1 MKIIFGLGNPG
12 KKYEETRH
20 NVGFTV
26 VDAIASQFGKKFKAG
41 SFNDEICQI
50 ESNGETVYLIKPKTF
65 MNQSG
70 ESIQKTAHFYKEK
83 LSAEKDILMVLDDF
97 ALPLGKIRFRESGS
111 AGGHQGL
118 ASVLEFMNTVAIPR
132 LRIGI
137 GSSGVNDRDWVEFV
151 LEHFTPPELKQI
163 KKIVQ
168 TASEACVRWV
178 DFGTEAAM
186 QKFNGTL
193 KTEES

>member
-20 NVGFTV
+20 NVGFMV
-26 VDAIASQFGKKFKAG
+26 VDAIASRFGEKLKAG
-41 SFNDEICQI
+41 SFNAEACRI
-50 ESNGETVYLIKPKTF
+50 ESNGETVHLIKPKTF

-70 ESIQKTAHFYKEK
+70 ESVRKAMHFYKEK
-83 LSAEKDILMVLDDF
+83 LSAEKDILIVLDDF
-97 ALPLGKIRFRESGS
+97 ALPIGKIRFRESGS

-118 ASVLEFMNTVAIPR
+118 ASILESMNTLAIPR
-132 LRIGI
+132 LRMGI
-137 GSSGVNDRDWVEFV
+137 GSSGARDRDWVEFV
-151 LEHFTPPELKQI
+151 LERFTPPELKQI

-168 TASEACVRWV
+168 TASEACIHWV

-186 QKFNGTL
+186 QKFNGTIEA
-193 KTEES
+193 EES